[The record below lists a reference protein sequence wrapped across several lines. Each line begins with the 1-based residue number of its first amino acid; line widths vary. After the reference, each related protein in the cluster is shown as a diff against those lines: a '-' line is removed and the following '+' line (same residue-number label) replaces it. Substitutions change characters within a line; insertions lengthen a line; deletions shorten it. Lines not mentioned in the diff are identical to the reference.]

1 MQKSETKRILWKIFS
16 MPGLWLL
23 CLVLMILGQNL
34 GSLLYLIP
42 GAESMSDASQ
52 TAFFYVLFIGIWAIV
67 LLHMLIWKKNRPIF
81 KALWTGSPGNNIK
94 MFLIGFFF
102 FGMFLNALCAFAALL
117 NKDIFLSFCC
127 FEPLPL
133 LWILFCVF
141 VQSSAEE
148 LLCRGFM
155 YQRLRKSYENPWVAI
170 IGNSVFFGVLHLF
183 NAGVTPLAIVNIIAV
198 GILYSIMVYCGNSIW
213 CAMAAHTAWN
223 FTQNIIFGLPNSGS
237 VVPYSIFMLD
247 ASTARDSLFYNVG
260 FGVEGTVFADILLI
274 AAAIGLYLWYKKH
287 PQPEFRIWEKAETEE
302 AQPVM
307 HAASDEAEVS
317 PEVALGDTITEG
329 AETKTE

>member
-1 MQKSETKRILWKIFS
+1 MESTKERKKIWIILS
-16 MPGLWLL
+16 LPGLWLL
-23 CLVLMILGQNL
+23 CFVLMILGQNL

-42 GAESMSDASQ
+42 GVESMSDASQ
-52 TAFFYVLFIGIWAIV
+52 TAFFYVLFIGIWILV
-67 LLHMLIWKKNRPIF
+67 LFHMFILKKNRPIF
-81 KALWTGSPGNNIK
+81 KALWTESPGNNIK

-117 NKDIFLSFCC
+117 NKDIFLSFYC

-148 LLCRGFM
+148 LLCRGFL
-155 YQRLRKSYENPWVAI
+155 YQRLRRSYKSPWVAI
-170 IGNSVFFGVLHLF
+170 IGNSVFFGILHLL
-183 NAGVTPLAIVNIIAV
+183 NPGVTVLAIINIIAV
-198 GILYSIMVYCGNSIW
+198 GILYSFMVYYGNSIW

-247 ASTARDSLFYNVG
+247 AGNARDSLVYNVG

-274 AAAIGLYLWYKKH
+274 VSCIGLYFWYKK
-287 PQPEFRIWEKAETEE
+287 
-302 AQPVM
+302 
-307 HAASDEAEVS
+307 
-317 PEVALGDTITEG
+317 
-329 AETKTE
+329 